1 MIMKNSNKIVSDLM
15 KDINA
20 IAESMLEEE
29 ELIDEDRGR
38 TSNAVRFVGSK
49 SPLLHLA
56 EMRKILYVLCH
67 SPKPSNR
74 EENKPPLGLPNI
86 MSFFAKEGF
95 NSKRSKIVLDHLD
108 EDMKNLQNLY
118 KQFKSEIKDSSSQPE
133 DTWSY

>member
-1 MIMKNSNKIVSDLM
+1 MKNSNKIVNDLM

-20 IAESMLEEE
+20 IAESILEED
-29 ELIDEDRGR
+29 ELIDEAGR
-38 TSNAVRFVGSK
+38 PSNTTRFVGSK

-56 EMRKILYVLCH
+56 EIRKIMYTLCH

-74 EENKPPLGLPNI
+74 DDNRPPLGLPNI

-95 NSKRSKIVLDHLD
+95 NGKRSKIVLDHLD

-118 KQFKSEIKDSSSQPE
+118 EQFKSEIEGSTSPE